1 MVKFANSPAAIPAD
15 AERDASRVEA
25 IRAFR
30 DNYIWAIIAGP
41 HVAVVDPGEAP
52 PVLAFLQREKL
63 ELAAILLT
71 HHHADHVG
79 GVADLLNHRAVPVF
93 GPRAENIP
101 LVAQPLGEGDEIDV
115 PKIGAHFRVID
126 IPGHTRGHI
135 AYYGA
140 NSLFCGDTLFTCGC
154 GRLFEGTP
162 RQMSESLAKLA
173 ALPDDTRIFCGH
185 EYTMANI
192 AFAAAV
198 ESGNTVLKQREA
210 DDRKKRSQDLPT
222 VPSTLGLEKATNPFL
237 RAAVPAVAAA
247 AGAHAGRALHDPVEV
262 FAVLREWK
270 NAF

>member
-1 MVKFANSPAAIPAD
+1 MNESTQMTATTAAPAFP
-15 AERDASRVEA
+15 RVEP

-30 DNYIWAIIAGP
+30 DNYIWALISGKQ
-41 HVAVVDPGEAP
+41 VAIVDPGDAA
-52 PVLAFLQREKL
+52 PVLAWLAQQKL

-79 GVADLLNHRAVPVF
+79 GVADLLAHRKVPVF
-93 GPRAENIP
+93 GPRTEDIP
-101 LVAQPLGEGDEIDV
+101 LVAHALGEGDEIEV
-115 PKIGAHFRVID
+115 PGIGLRFRVID

-140 NSLFCGDTLFTCGC
+140 GCLFCGDTLFTCGC

-162 RQMSESLAKLA
+162 AQMSASLAKLA
-173 ALPDDTRIFCGH
+173 ALPDSTRVYCGH

-192 AFAAAV
+192 AFAQAV
-198 ESGNTVLKQREA
+198 EPENAALKRREVE
-210 DDRKKRSQDLPT
+210 DRAKRERELPT
-222 VPSTLGLEKATNPFL
+222 VPSDIAQEKATNPFL
-237 RAAVPAVAAA
+237 RATVPAVAEA
-247 AGAHAGRALHDPVEV
+247 AGRHAGRALNSPVEV